1 MELRQIKLSELECDQ
16 EQIRRKGLWDSE
28 QDEELASLAFS
39 IGEVGLVN
47 PIIVKEISS
56 DRFMVVAGERRLL
69 AARIAKCE
77 SIPCL
82 VLDKLEE
89 SLDYQLAENFH
100 RKDLDPL
107 AKAYVV
113 ELLKQKHIEEKK
125 VSQLLGVSPA
135 TITQWTKILDV
146 DPKYQEAVIGN
157 FYDKN
162 KSPLTIGHLGVVVV
176 KGFKKETICEIL
188 DLVMEYQLSREKT
201 EQLVKVLKS
210 NPTLKPADA
219 LKKILNSEIDS
230 LGSED
235 EGKERGQESRKR
247 FVLVIP
253 NSLPE
258 DFEMQE
264 ELKLKFMEHLERLD
278 RETQRLFGASL
289 DQFLYPGG
297 KVG

>member
-1 MELRQIKLSELECDQ
+1 MELRQIELSQIECDE
-16 EQIRRKGLWDSE
+16 EQIRRKGLWD
-28 QDEELASLAFS
+28 QTKDEDLDSLAFS
-39 IGEVGLVN
+39 IQEVGLVN
-47 PIIVKEISS
+47 PIIVKEIGSEQY
-56 DRFMVVAGERRLL
+56 MVVAGERRLL
-69 AARIAKCE
+69 AARIAKLNTL
-77 SIPCL
+77 PCL
-82 VLDKLEE
+82 VMNKAEETLDF
-89 SLDYQLAENFH
+89 QLAENFH

-113 ELLKQKHIEEKK
+113 QLLKQKHIEEKK

-135 TITQWTKILDV
+135 TITQWTKILEV
-146 DPKYQEAVIGN
+146 DPKYQEAVINN

-162 KSPLTIGHLGVVVV
+162 KSTLTIGHLGVVVV
-176 KGFKKETICEIL
+176 KGLKQETICEVL

-201 EQLVKVLKS
+201 EQLVKVLKG

-219 LKKILNSEIDS
+219 LKKMLNSEMDS

-235 EGKERGQESRKR
+235 EGKEKGQESRKR

-253 NSLPE
+253 DSLPE
-258 DFEMQE
+258 DFERQE

-289 DQFLYPGG
+289 DQFLYLGS
-297 KVG
+297 

>member
-1 MELRQIKLSELECDQ
+1 MELRQIELSQLECDQ

-28 QDEELASLAFS
+28 LDGELASLAFS

-47 PIIVKEISS
+47 PIIVKEIGP

-176 KGFKKETICEIL
+176 KGFKKETICEVL

-235 EGKERGQESRKR
+235 EGKEKGQESRKR

-297 KVG
+297 

>member
-1 MELRQIKLSELECDQ
+1 MELRQIKLSQLECDQ

-47 PIIVKEISS
+47 PIIVKEIGS
-56 DRFMVVAGERRLL
+56 DRFMVVAGERRFL
-69 AARIAKCE
+69 AARIAKFE

-162 KSPLTIGHLGVVVV
+162 KSPLTIGHMGVVVV

-235 EGKERGQESRKR
+235 EGKEKGQESRKR

-297 KVG
+297 